1 MTTEPRRAPDTIWA
15 STEPLTSRREYY
27 VDFLRAVSLLVVV
40 VFHWGFTIL
49 IFEADSLRADN
60 PIGSTP
66 GVWLLTWVLQVMPL
80 FFFVG
85 GYAHWIV
92 WKKTVERGGGWARF
106 VAGRLKRLLTPAAW
120 VGGSWVA
127 IGVVIA
133 QFHSIGWLRDAIGL
147 IVLPLWFLGIYSLLV
162 LLAPLAIWAH
172 RRWGPIVLVWLAGSA
187 AVFDVLRFS
196 HGQDWAG
203 YVNFV
208 VIWGFCHQLGLHY
221 RLLAEAPRQ
230 VGWML
235 LWAGVFALTALTS
248 FGLYPRSMVGIPGDR
263 FSNMGPPTL
272 AIVALLVLQVGLAT
286 LLRPW
291 VLERLEASR
300 RWAGFSE
307 LANRFSLTVYL
318 FHTSG
323 YALAVAA
330 VYGLTRYVAPPEA
343 SAEWWLQRPLWL
355 LAPIVFTMPI
365 VTISARMMTRSQRA
379 RPVVPRGPERHDS
392 ERFW

>member
-1 MTTEPRRAPDTIWA
+1 MTTGMPRPATTIWA
-15 STEPLTSRREYY
+15 STEPLTSQREHY

-49 IFEADSLRADN
+49 VFEPDSLGADN

-66 GVWLLTWVLQVMPL
+66 GIWLLTWVFQVMPL

-92 WKKTVERGGGWARF
+92 WKKTTERGGGWTAF
-106 VAGRLKRLLTPAAW
+106 VRGRLQRLLLPAAW
-120 VGGSWVA
+120 VA
-127 IGVVIA
+127 GVWLVIA
-133 QFHSIGWLRDAIGL
+133 LAISRFHDIGWLSDAIGL
-147 IVLPLWFLGIYSLLV
+147 IVMPLWFLGIYALLV
-162 LLAPLAIWAH
+162 LLAPVAIAAH
-172 RRWGPIVLVWLAGSA
+172 RRWGPIVLVCLAGSA
-187 AVFDVLRFS
+187 AVFDVLRFA
-196 HGQDWAG
+196 HDQEWAG
-203 YVNFV
+203 LVNFV
-208 VIWGFCHQLGLHY
+208 VIWGFCHQMGLHY

-235 LWAGVFALTALTS
+235 LWAGMFALAALTS

-272 AIVALLVLQVGLAT
+272 VIVALLVLQAGLAM
-286 LLRPW
+286 LIRPF
-291 VLERLEASR
+291 VLERLHGR
-300 RWAGFSE
+300 RWAAFSE
-307 LANRFSLTVYL
+307 LANRFTLPVYL

-330 VYGLTRYVAPPEA
+330 VYGLTRYLAPEEPNL
-343 SAEWWLQRPLWL
+343 EWWLQRPLWL
-355 LAPIVFTMPI
+355 VLPALFTAPIIAV
-365 VTISARMMTRSQRA
+365 SARVLARRSTVHA
-379 RPVVPRGPERHDS
+379 PPHDS